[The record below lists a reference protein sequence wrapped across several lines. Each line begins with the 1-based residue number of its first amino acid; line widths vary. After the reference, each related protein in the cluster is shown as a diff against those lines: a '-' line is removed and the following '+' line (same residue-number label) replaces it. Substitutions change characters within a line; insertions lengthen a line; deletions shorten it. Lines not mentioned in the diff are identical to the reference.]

1 MLSLTV
7 ENYLKAIKQ
16 ISQQSGVEFVSPG
29 DVVSALKVA
38 PGTVTSML
46 KSLADA
52 KLAEY
57 KPYTGVKL
65 TPEGEIL
72 AIRLIRRHRLI
83 EQFLVQTLNMDWDEV
98 HAEAENM
105 EHAMSDSLID
115 RIDEFLGRPAT
126 DPHGDPIPAAD
137 GSLRVS
143 TSSFV
148 RLSECPAG
156 THFRIARVVD
166 QAPDFLRTVADLG
179 LQIGSKGVI
188 TEFQKNQYLTISLDG
203 KEIRINH
210 DVSSQIM
217 VENQS
222 APVAIEQ

>member
-16 ISQQSGVEFVSPG
+16 ITQKTGESYVSPG
-29 DVVSALKVA
+29 EIAAALNVA

-65 TPEGEIL
+65 TPEGGIL

-83 EQFLVQTLNMDWDEV
+83 EQFLVQTLNLSWDEV
-98 HAEAENM
+98 HEEAENM

-115 RIDEFLGRPAT
+115 RIDEFLGHPEV
-126 DPHGDPIPAAD
+126 DPHGDPIPAPD
-137 GSLRVS
+137 GTLRRNLANLIPLTNSAVSSRIKLVRVS
-143 TSSFV
+143 NQTP
-148 RLSECPAG
+148 E
-156 THFRIARVVD
+156 
-166 QAPDFLRTVADLG
+166 FLRMLAGLG
-179 LQIGSKGVI
+179 MQIGSTGNVL
-188 TEFQKNQYLTISLDG
+188 EQ
-203 KEIRINH
+203 
-210 DVSSQIM
+210 M
-217 VENQS
+217 ENESIKLEMNGETKVLPWTDAKQLL
-222 APVAIEQ
+222 IEQIEQN